1 MIRLNTVTAPMEA
14 IYKIIGGDGL
24 EYGPVSLAELK
35 AWICDGR
42 VVGQTPVWGSPAALW
57 QPAVQYSELQPEIG
71 RVTPVSAAAA
81 PADRLEAVGF
91 WPRLGAYLIDGLVLY
106 LLFFAA
112 WGSLSKMMNWHEPDY
127 QRLKFKTLSEA
138 VLILAPVLKEMLV
151 QTAVFYVW
159 KIIYDTS
166 LNGRFGAT
174 VGKMIIGARIVRLDD
189 SRIGYGTA
197 FVRSLGTIVSDMIF
211 YAGYLFVAFRDDK
224 RALHDLLAGTR
235 VVFSR

>member
-1 MIRLNTVTAPMEA
+1 MEA
-14 IYKIIGGDGL
+14 IYKIIGGDGR

-35 AWICDGR
+35 AWVCDGR
-42 VVGQTPVWGSPAALW
+42 VVGQTPVWGSHAAIW
-57 QPAVQYSELQPEIG
+57 QPAAHYSELQPEIG
-71 RVTPVSAAAA
+71 QVPPASPATTPME
-81 PADRLEAVGF
+81 RLEAVGF
-91 WPRLGAYLIDGLVLY
+91 WSRLGAYLIDGLVLY
-106 LLFFAA
+106 VVFFASWSA
-112 WGSLSKMMNWHEPDY
+112 LSKMMNWHEPDY
-127 QRLKFKTLSEA
+127 QSLKFESLSEA
-138 VLILAPVLKEMLV
+138 LLVLVPMMKEMVV

-159 KIIYDTS
+159 KIIYDVS

-197 FVRSLGTIVSDMIF
+197 FVRSLGTIVSDLIF